1 MANFTDALK
10 KTAKKT
16 VKKTNKKTMPVL
28 DAPVLIKEEVDNFIK
43 AKSDKKMAEGVMEFS
58 GGEIIEY
65 AKRKQD
71 ADGFGG
77 MFRKSYAIE
86 GITSGNKVSFIT
98 SNRFSI
104 NPDDSEV
111 IEELLGDKFENM
123 IEVKHDVRL
132 KAEVFTN
139 EKLQEKL
146 MGMIGEDFDE
156 FFDTVTTL
164 AVKEDFDKMAYTA
177 VNEEGLGKLR
187 TFVKP
192 SKPTIR

>member
-1 MANFTDALK
+1 MANFSDALK
-10 KTAKKT
+10 KTAKKPA
-16 VKKTNKKTMPVL
+16 KKTAKKGMPIL
-28 DAPVLIKEEVDNFIK
+28 DAPLPIREEVDNFIE
-43 AKSDKKMAEGVMEFS
+43 AKTNKKMAEAVMELS
-58 GGEIIEY
+58 GSEIIEY
-65 AKRKQD
+65 AKSKQD

-77 MFRKSYAIE
+77 LFRKSYAVK
-86 GITSGNKVSFIT
+86 GITAGNKVSFIT

-111 IEELLGDKFENM
+111 IEEILGDKFENM

-132 KAEVFTN
+132 KADVFTN
-139 EKLQEKL
+139 EELQERL
-146 MGMIGEDFDE
+146 MGMIGENFDE

-177 VNEEGLGKLR
+177 VNEEDLSKLR

-192 SKPTIR
+192 SKPTLR